1 MEDKQIVDNN
11 KVDNKIDNNKNN
23 KNETK
28 SSDLEVSFKKVES
41 QLKPLLEQDNALNND
56 NKKEEKPYQLND
68 SILPS
73 TIDFIFKIIAKVR
86 KREDIIPMLLLTES
100 DKQLVND
107 GMKPLIERLLE
118 KYHILAWQFEAI
130 LMVVAIFMPRIIIII
145 DNPPA
150 NSGVKTNKDGGIK
163 NG

>member
-1 MEDKQIVDNN
+1 MEDKQIDN
-11 KVDNKIDNNKNN
+11 KVDNNIEKKDIKSKDKP
-23 KNETK
+23 ETK
-28 SSDLEVSFKKVES
+28 SSDLEVSFKKIES
-41 QLKPLLEQDNALNND
+41 QLKPLMDEDNNNPD

-145 DNPPA
+145 DNPPP
-150 NSGVKTNKDGGIK
+150 NSGNKNNKDGGIK

>member
-1 MEDKQIVDNN
+1 MEDKQIDN
-11 KVDNKIDNNKNN
+11 KVDNNIEKKDIKSKDKP
-23 KNETK
+23 ETK
-28 SSDLEVSFKKVES
+28 SSDLEVSFKKIES
-41 QLKPLLEQDNALNND
+41 QLKPLIEEDNNNSD
-56 NKKEEKPYQLND
+56 KKEEKPYQLNE

-73 TIDFIFKIIAKVR
+73 TIDFIFKIIAKIR

-107 GMKPLIERLLE
+107 GMKPLIEKLLE

-145 DNPPA
+145 DNPPP
-150 NSGVKTNKDGGIK
+150 NSGNKNKDEGIK

>member
-1 MEDKQIVDNN
+1 MEDKEIDNN

-28 SSDLEVSFKKVES
+28 SSDLEVSFKKIES
-41 QLKPLLEQDNALNND
+41 QLKPMIDEDNNNLD
-56 NKKEEKPYQLND
+56 KKEEKPYQLNE

-73 TIDFIFKIIAKVR
+73 TIDFIFKIIAKIR

-145 DNPPA
+145 DNPPP
-150 NSGVKTNKDGGIK
+150 NGGNKNKDGGIK

>member
-1 MEDKQIVDNN
+1 MEDKQIDN
-11 KVDNKIDNNKNN
+11 KVDNNIEKKDIKSKDKP
-23 KNETK
+23 ETK
-28 SSDLEVSFKKVES
+28 SSDLEVSFKKIES
-41 QLKPLLEQDNALNND
+41 QLKPMIDEDNNNLD
-56 NKKEEKPYQLND
+56 KKEEKPYQLNE

-73 TIDFIFKIIAKVR
+73 TIDFIFKIIAKIR

-145 DNPPA
+145 DNPPP
-150 NSGVKTNKDGGIK
+150 NGGNKNNKEGGIK

>member
-1 MEDKQIVDNN
+1 MEDKQIDN
-11 KVDNKIDNNKNN
+11 KVDNNIEKKDIKSKDKP
-23 KNETK
+23 ETK
-28 SSDLEVSFKKVES
+28 SSDLEVSFKKIES
-41 QLKPLLEQDNALNND
+41 QLKPLIDEDNNNQD
-56 NKKEEKPYQLND
+56 NKKEEKPYQLNE

-73 TIDFIFKIIAKVR
+73 TIDFIFKIIAKIR

-145 DNPPA
+145 DNPPP
-150 NSGVKTNKDGGIK
+150 NGGNKNNKDGGIK

>member
-1 MEDKQIVDNN
+1 MEDKSIINN
-11 KVDNKIDNNKNN
+11 KENDKIDNNKN
-23 KNETK
+23 KPETK
-28 SSDLEVSFKKVES
+28 SSDLEVSFKKIES
-41 QLKPLLEQDNALNND
+41 QLKPLIEEDNNNSD
-56 NKKEEKPYQLND
+56 KKEEKPYQLNE

-73 TIDFIFKIIAKVR
+73 TIDFIFKIIAKIR

-107 GMKPLIERLLE
+107 GMKPLIEKLLE

-145 DNPPA
+145 DNPPP
-150 NSGVKTNKDGGIK
+150 NGGNKNNKEGGIK

>member
-1 MEDKQIVDNN
+1 MEDKQI
-11 KVDNKIDNNKNN
+11 DNKMDNTEK
-23 KNETK
+23 KDIKSKDKSETK
-28 SSDLEVSFKKVES
+28 SSDLEVSFKKIES
-41 QLKPLLEQDNALNND
+41 QLKPLIDEDNNNQD
-56 NKKEEKPYQLND
+56 NKKEEKPYQLNE

-73 TIDFIFKIIAKVR
+73 TIDFIFKIIAKIR

-145 DNPPA
+145 DNPPP
-150 NSGVKTNKDGGIK
+150 NGGNKNNKDGGIK

>member
-1 MEDKQIVDNN
+1 MEDKQIDN
-11 KVDNKIDNNKNN
+11 KVDNNIEKKDIKSKDKP
-23 KNETK
+23 ETK
-28 SSDLEVSFKKVES
+28 SSDLEVSFKKIES
-41 QLKPLLEQDNALNND
+41 QLKPMIDKDNNNLD
-56 NKKEEKPYQLND
+56 KKEEKPYQLNE

-73 TIDFIFKIIAKVR
+73 TIDFIFKIIAKIR

-145 DNPPA
+145 DNPPP
-150 NSGVKTNKDGGIK
+150 NSGNKNKDGGIK

>member
-28 SSDLEVSFKKVES
+28 SSDLEVSFKKIES
-41 QLKPLLEQDNALNND
+41 QLKPLIDEDNNNSD
-56 NKKEEKPYQLND
+56 NKKEEKPYQLNE

-73 TIDFIFKIIAKVR
+73 TIDFVFKIIAKIR

-107 GMKPLIERLLE
+107 GMKPLIEKLLE

-145 DNPPA
+145 DNPPPS
-150 NSGVKTNKDGGIK
+150 NGNKKDGGIK

>member
-28 SSDLEVSFKKVES
+28 SSDLEVSFKKIES
-41 QLKPLLEQDNALNND
+41 QLKPLIDEDNNNSD
-56 NKKEEKPYQLND
+56 NKKEEKPYQLNE

-73 TIDFIFKIIAKVR
+73 TIDFVFKIIAKIR

-145 DNPPA
+145 DNPPPS
-150 NSGVKTNKDGGIK
+150 NGNKKDGGIK